1 MGPAI
6 HVDPADCEDVSGCCR
21 VVVVVPN
28 GVVDDAGRG
37 IYHSRKVRL
46 MATEM
51 KVNTKLIKALREER
65 AWSQEHLA
73 TVAGLSARTVQRL
86 EADGNAS
93 LESKMAIA
101 AAFGV
106 EPARLTPEMQPP
118 PAAGSPANATG
129 VALLRAQPPLDAV
142 RIALWAA
149 ILLVLIMMAGY
160 RVGADLAKRDN
171 RIDDRCAASPAA
183 CKTADR

>member
-1 MGPAI
+1 
-6 HVDPADCEDVSGCCR
+6 
-21 VVVVVPN
+21 
-28 GVVDDAGRG
+28 
-37 IYHSRKVRL
+37 
-46 MATEM
+46 MAAEM
-51 KVNTKLIKALREER
+51 KVDTKLIKSLREER

-73 TVAGLSARTVQRL
+73 SVAGLSARTVQRL

-106 EPARLTPEMQPP
+106 EPARLTPTLESMP
-118 PAAGSPANATG
+118 ATG
-129 VALLRAQPPLDAV
+129 SSTEAVLVPTQPSLEIT

-160 RVGADLAKRDN
+160 RVGADLANRDN
-171 RIDDRCAASPAA
+171 RIDDRCAASSAT
-183 CKTADR
+183 CKTAAK